1 MTRTGHARARHS
13 IGPTVVTRRQE
24 GDCAKGSY
32 RDMEEEIIGSALE
45 YESRSGPLFGRKIGR
60 VERTVELKM
69 RTIRGLLRDHIEGAP
84 PSSNEPAASGDCC
97 KVPSGN

>member
-1 MTRTGHARARHS
+1 MWMRGMTRTGHARARHS

-24 GDCAKGSY
+24 GDCAKGCY

-60 VERTVELKM
+60 VERKAWKRMLTDREMSAGFV
-69 RTIRGLLRDHIEGAP
+69 
-84 PSSNEPAASGDCC
+84 
-97 KVPSGN
+97 